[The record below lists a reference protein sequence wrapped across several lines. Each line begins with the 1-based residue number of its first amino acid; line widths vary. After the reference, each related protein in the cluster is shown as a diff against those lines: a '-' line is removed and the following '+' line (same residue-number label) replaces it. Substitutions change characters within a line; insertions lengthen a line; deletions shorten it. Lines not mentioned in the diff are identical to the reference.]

1 MPVITIKLY
10 EGRTREQKAELARRV
25 TDAVVETVGSQRE
38 HVWISFEDMKRS
50 DHAIAGELQDE
61 QG

>member
-10 EGRTREQKAELARRV
+10 EGRTREQKAELARRI
-25 TDAVVETVGSQRE
+25 TDDVCETIGSQPE
-38 HVWISFEDMKRS
+38 HVWITFEDMKRS
-50 DHAIAGELQDE
+50 DHAISGELQDD